1 MKSKFRDQFNHSGWS
16 LNDVTGTRFL
26 SHINISRT
34 WGVKP
39 AELTAS
45 QILQTDSTDYLM
57 NGKLMMKNG
66 RIDKYLFDGG
76 YAKATPSGSS
86 SDSFSFYYYNQD
98 HLGNVRE
105 VVDGS
110 GNILQVTNYYPF
122 GAPYFDASSTKNAN
136 MQPYKYNGKELDRMH
151 GLNTYDYGARQY
163 DPILARWDRIDPL
176 CEKYYSVSPYAYCA
190 NNPIMRIDID
200 GLYDFEGINNWSNP
214 IIAVF
219 PNAEQRDKT
228 IQLDY
233 QNAQNASVPIIT
245 VENIADFGAAL
256 SDLKQKG
263 IPYESIA
270 INSHGSFQGF
280 NIGSEEV
287 NMMTDLNGLSEGLK
301 DKKLFVGAC
310 NVGKNELLVNQ
321 IAEDTQSTV
330 IAPRHKLPAGYQYD
344 GSNYLNTLGESYIPT
359 YSPAQ
364 YFISNGNTSTTVTNV
379 SIDKNNG
386 IKWDGMSPFKF

>member
-1 MKSKFRDQFNHSGWS
+1 
-16 LNDVTGTRFL
+16 
-26 SHINISRT
+26 
-34 WGVKP
+34 
-39 AELTAS
+39 
-45 QILQTDSTDYLM
+45 
-57 NGKLMMKNG
+57 
-66 RIDKYLFDGG
+66 
-76 YAKATPSGSS
+76 
-86 SDSFSFYYYNQD
+86 
-98 HLGNVRE
+98 
-105 VVDGS
+105 
-110 GNILQVTNYYPF
+110 
-122 GAPYFDASSTKNAN
+122 
-136 MQPYKYNGKELDRMH
+136 
-151 GLNTYDYGARQY
+151 
-163 DPILARWDRIDPL
+163 
-176 CEKYYSVSPYAYCA
+176 
-190 NNPIMRIDID
+190 MRIDID